1 MSSLKPSTPHISRKK
16 PPKSAAKA
24 EVSIVAV
31 PTERPGAP
39 GGKRDRNRHER
50 TLVLGQTALALFLVR
65 GLEVVTIDEI
75 CDAASVAK
83 GSFYRYFEDKESL
96 VDALV
101 VPVERAVVDAFAQCE
116 SMVREANDALSLNL
130 AYQSLALS
138 LFPVAMGHLD
148 VLRLYLQERSAPSLG
163 ARVPIGRLA
172 NTVDE
177 GAIRLTRVAVE
188 KGLLHV
194 EDPRISAYAVVGAI
208 ERLSSAVLQGRLD
221 ASPIEILSTLIRLV
235 LEGVRAPGL
244 RSRTASASPLSNT
257 VRSAPASSPPAPAA
271 RAKATLKK
279 GGVKK

>member
-1 MSSLKPSTPHISRKK
+1 MSSPKPSTPHGSRKK
-16 PPKSAAKA
+16 PSKSSAKA
-24 EVSIVAV
+24 EVSILAA

-50 TLVLGQTALALFLVR
+50 TLVLGQTALTLFLVR

-101 VPVERAVVDAFAQCE
+101 VPVERAVIGAFAQCE

-163 ARVPIGRLA
+163 ARMPIGRLA
-172 NTVDE
+172 NTIDD

-244 RSRTASASPLSNT
+244 RSRSEGTSSVSSRVRATRASSASAPL
-257 VRSAPASSPPAPAA
+257 
-271 RAKATLKK
+271 AKSKTTLKK
-279 GGVKK
+279 GRVKK